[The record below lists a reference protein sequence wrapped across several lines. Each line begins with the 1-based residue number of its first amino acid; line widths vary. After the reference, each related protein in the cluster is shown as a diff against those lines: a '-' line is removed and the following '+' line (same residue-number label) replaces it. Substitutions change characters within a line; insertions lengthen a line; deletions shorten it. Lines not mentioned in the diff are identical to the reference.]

1 MTNIDGRIVA
11 SSSTDA
17 SRVNARLSGS
27 HAPRIAAR
35 GRLTVLTLAAATYF
49 MVSGGPYG
57 LEDVVK
63 MAGYAGAIAILLITP
78 LMWSIPTAM
87 MVSELASAVP
97 EEGGFYIWVQRGL
110 GPFWGYQESWLSLA
124 GSIFEMALYP
134 TLFVDYLGHFAPAL
148 VAGHRAIAI
157 ELTLIVVCT
166 LWNLSGARA
175 VGEGSVW
182 MSAALLAPFVV
193 LIALALT
200 RHIGASAAIVSPAAH
215 PAMRHVDILGGVL
228 IAMWN
233 YMGWDNTSTVAE
245 EVDRPQRTFPL
256 VMLLT
261 VSFIT
266 ISYIVP
272 IAATEHAGISPLG
285 WSTGGWVD
293 VGRIVGGEWLS
304 IAIAAGGAIGAI
316 GCFNALMLSFTR
328 LPLVMAQDGY
338 LPKIFTRSSARTGMP
353 WVAITVCAIG
363 WAACLFLNF
372 EHLVI
377 IDVLL
382 TGLSILLEFWAL
394 TGLRIREPNL
404 ARPYRVPG
412 GIAGTILIGI
422 PPLALMVAAV
432 IRNRTEAIGST
443 TSLAVALVLIALGP
457 ICYFASR
464 RAGGGLRNAQEQRGS
479 SRRTP

>member
-1 MTNIDGRIVA
+1 MTTIAEGFAPPEPFSPRRSHFAA
-11 SSSTDA
+11 ST
-17 SRVNARLSGS
+17 
-27 HAPRIAAR
+27 APRIAAR
-35 GRLTVLTLAAATYF
+35 GRLTVLTLAATTFF

-57 LEDVVK
+57 LEDVVQ
-63 MAGYAGAIAILLITP
+63 MTGYAGAIAILLITP
-78 LMWSIPTAM
+78 LLWSIPAAM

-97 EEGGFYIWVQRGL
+97 EEGGFYIWVRRGL

-134 TLFVDYLGHFAPAL
+134 TLFVDYLGHFAPGL
-148 VAGHRAIAI
+148 IAGHRAIAI
-157 ELTLIVVCT
+157 ELSLIVVCT

-182 MSAALLAPFVV
+182 LSAALLAPFVV
-193 LIALALT
+193 LIALGFT
-200 RHIGASAAIVSPAAH
+200 RHIASGAGIIVASH
-215 PAMRHVDILGGVL
+215 PAVRHVDILGGVL

-233 YMGWDNTSTVAE
+233 YMGWDNTSTIAE
-245 EVDRPQRTFPL
+245 EVERPERTFPL
-256 VMLLT
+256 VMLLA

-272 IAATEHAGISPLG
+272 VAAAAHAGVSPFG

-293 VGRIVGGEWLS
+293 VGRVVGGQWLS
-304 IAIAAGGAIGAI
+304 IAIAVGGAIGAI

-338 LPKIFTRSSARTGMP
+338 LPRILTRTSARTGMP
-353 WVAITVCAIG
+353 WVAITFCAVG

-404 ARPYRVPG
+404 HRPYRVPG

-422 PPLALMVAAV
+422 PPLGLMVAAI
-432 IRNRTEAIGST
+432 IRNRTETIGST
-443 TSLAVALVLIALGP
+443 TSLAVALMLIALGP
-457 ICYFASR
+457 VCYFVSR
-464 RAGGGLRNAQEQRGS
+464 VAKNRLYEMR
-479 SRRTP
+479 